1 MAFCSNCGTQVTEGT
16 KFCQNCGNDV
26 SGSSNGQQMNTAS
39 SNNQQS
45 GYTQADNQQGNNQG
59 NFSQGN
65 YNQDHYNQGNYN
77 QQNHGSN
84 MPSFMNTADTTNQYS
99 MDDINQN
106 KVMALIAYLGILWLI
121 PFFGAKHS
129 PFAKYHVKQAFLLI
143 CSEVL
148 WWIISFFINF
158 GYRNSVRLT
167 SSFNI
172 SFGTPWI
179 ITMILWIVNLILLA
193 FTVIGVINAVQ
204 GRAKELPLIGKA
216 AKNFTFLD

>member
-1 MAFCSNCGTQVTEGT
+1 MAFCSKCGTQVTEGS

-45 GYTQADNQQGNNQG
+45 GYTQANNQEGYNQG
-59 NFSQGN
+59 NF
-65 YNQDHYNQGNYN
+65 NQGNYN
-77 QQNHGSN
+77 QGNHNQQNFGNN
-84 MPSFMNTADTTNQYS
+84 MSSFLNTPDTTNQYS

-106 KVMALIAYLGILWLI
+106 KVMAIIAYLGILWLI

-143 CSEVL
+143 CCETI
-148 WWIISFFINF
+148 WWIVSFFINF
-158 GYRNSVRLT
+158 AFRNYVRLT
-167 SSFNI
+167 ASFEI
-172 SFGTPWI
+172 LIGTPWI
-179 ITMILWIVNLILLA
+179 ITMILWIVNIILFA
-193 FTVIGVINAVQ
+193 FSVIGIINAVQ

-216 AKNFTFLD
+216 AKNFTFLN